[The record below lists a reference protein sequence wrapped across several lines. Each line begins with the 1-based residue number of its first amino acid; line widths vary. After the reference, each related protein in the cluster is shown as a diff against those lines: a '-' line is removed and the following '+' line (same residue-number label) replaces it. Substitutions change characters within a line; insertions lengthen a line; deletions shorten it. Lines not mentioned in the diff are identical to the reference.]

1 MTFRRDDWPV
11 CQATYTHRRIR
22 YDGWTWVPIH
32 IILVDMPRDCYYYN
46 SPVAAMWHRRTGKCS
61 CQKVTNW
68 RRVHAAVSLYVGL
81 GGFFWIY
88 LFFRHIPCKY
98 AATAFFVLSLL
109 SVLFRFFFLPPV
121 KRCPAGA
128 EVSIYRPRVTRSGE
142 IDRENCIRSGG
153 EENTWMT
160 GGLTEKNKRS
170 RFDDK

>member
-22 YDGWTWVPIH
+22 YDGWTWVPTYYPRGYATVIIIIH
-32 IILVDMPRDCYYYN
+32 RSQQCDIGGRGSARV
-46 SPVAAMWHRRTGKCS
+46 K
-61 CQKVTNW
+61 KW
-68 RRVHAAVSLYVGL
+68 RIGDACTPPSHCTSDSEV
-81 GGFFWIY
+81 
-88 LFFRHIPCKY
+88 
-98 AATAFFVLSLL
+98 FFVFIFFFVTYRVSTRRP
-109 SVLFRFFFLPPV
+109 LFSSYHCCRYCFVFFFLPPV

-128 EVSIYRPRVTRSGE
+128 EVSIYRPRHSIGGNRPWKLYM
-142 IDRENCIRSGG
+142 IRG